1 MDNILEQIQSLTDK
15 FNNLFEVEGLGD
27 PSGDVPPSTNKIK
40 KDKKT
45 KDGKVE
51 LVSVEDE
58 LFPKEGNAKEQFR
71 QKIIDKINGM
81 IQGTATLEDLLQ
93 LVRSKQV
100 KPVKEGFEGAV
111 ELAEDLYNYI
121 KKKHG
126 EPEYKGSTSEPANK
140 SAELIHK
147 SEEAKGKEYDQEK
160 EKNPDINLYN
170 KRYQT
175 KNTKGEKETEHRSS
189 KHRKFSDDWRLPKTD
204 DEKAKGSIRRNAEKN
219 IKHLDSK
226 IKKASNEFDK
236 LYLKKQFDPSINLHP
251 AAHKEGN
258 LRIERDKQ
266 KARLA
271 SVKEAQEILE
281 EIINEVSNKTVER
294 ALNKSGDKVVLG
306 LMGKIPNDYKNIK
319 QYKELSNLA
328 NKRAEKHGEKVE
340 QDPDTGWHKHV
351 KEGFEGAI
359 EILEEIINEV
369 SERTKIDAYK
379 KRANQSKLVGDIAKD
394 TAKWY
399 MDKGA
404 YEPAIEVLKKADTA
418 QKKEFKHRLNT
429 MHHDKAFGQDAYN
442 KAEKE
447 LRDEWK
453 AKKDVKEALEL
464 MEEII
469 NEVSVGALAR
479 ATENNFKKRQEAHKK
494 STENLKKAYDS
505 YEEQSRKH
513 PEDEPA
519 LYNAVSKL
527 GSATRKE
534 GEKASHANDLAN
546 LNLPRNSKVSA
557 NKLFGKADKTYTK
570 RGKEVDKALD
580 KGKGRGDKE
589 FDAPMKKYSRAV
601 DLAVADPVVSRRTN
615 GGANESFEQAIS
627 QIEGLINCLGESKSA
642 IELSSVAKRVLP
654 QREEEAKKAHASLDS
669 VMHVNPYSMLNGK
682 LSQKQ
687 RDNIANALNRAE
699 RADNKVAKAKS
710 YLEKPKEKQSSGIRF
725 DKILCNLEEAMDII
739 EATVGKLAT
748 SSVKSV
754 EPRRK
759 EYQDLTSKAQKATG
773 ADKVMLNAKAQKA
786 QKRYAHALELN
797 TLHLP
802 KDSKVPANKLF
813 KAADK
818 SVEGRKRQGSHK
830 RYARAWNIA
839 DANPVKTNEGLF
851 VNDGRGDL
859 IDDISKCLTKKTVK
873 QHVID
878 TAKKI
883 IKKKEK

>member
-15 FNNLFEVEGLGD
+15 FNNLFEVEGLGE

-100 KPVKEGFEGAV
+100 KPVKEGFEGAI
-111 ELAEDLYNYI
+111 EL
-121 KKKHG
+121 
-126 EPEYKGSTSEPANK
+126 
-140 SAELIHK
+140 
-147 SEEAKGKEYDQEK
+147 
-160 EKNPDINLYN
+160 
-170 KRYQT
+170 
-175 KNTKGEKETEHRSS
+175 
-189 KHRKFSDDWRLPKTD
+189 
-204 DEKAKGSIRRNAEKN
+204 
-219 IKHLDSK
+219 
-226 IKKASNEFDK
+226 
-236 LYLKKQFDPSINLHP
+236 
-251 AAHKEGN
+251 
-258 LRIERDKQ
+258 
-266 KARLA
+266 
-271 SVKEAQEILE
+271 LE

-351 KEGFEGAI
+351 KEGFEGAV
-359 EILEEIINEV
+359 EIL
-369 SERTKIDAYK
+369 
-379 KRANQSKLVGDIAKD
+379 
-394 TAKWY
+394 
-399 MDKGA
+399 
-404 YEPAIEVLKKADTA
+404 
-418 QKKEFKHRLNT
+418 
-429 MHHDKAFGQDAYN
+429 
-442 KAEKE
+442 
-447 LRDEWK
+447 
-453 AKKDVKEALEL
+453 
-464 MEEII
+464 EEII

-546 LNLPRNSKVSA
+546 LNLPKDSKVSA
-557 NKLFGKADKTYTK
+557 NKLFDKADKTYAK

-627 QIEGLINCLGESKSA
+627 VLEKLISERKYSEEEIREIAKKVRPERVDKFNKACGELDKVTQGRNPNKFSAVQKYRANKAAEKVERAEDRLNHVDDIINPAVKTPIGIKRANESFEQAISQIEDLINCLGESKPA
-642 IELSSVAKRVLP
+642 IELSSVAKKVLP
-654 QREEEAKKAHASLDS
+654 QREEEAKRAHASLDS
-669 VMHVNPYSMLNGK
+669 VTHVNPYSMINGK

-687 RDNIANALNRAE
+687 RDNIANALSRAE
-699 RADNKVAKAKS
+699 RADNKVAKAKA

-725 DKILCNLEEAMDII
+725 DKILCNLEEAMNVI

-748 SSVKSV
+748 SSAKSV

-802 KDSKVPANKLF
+802 KDSKVSANKLF

-818 SVEGRKRQGSHK
+818 SVEGRKRQDKYK
-830 RYARAWNIA
+830 RYTRAWNIA

-851 VNDGRGDL
+851 IEDGRGDL

-873 QHVID
+873 QHIVD

>member
-15 FNNLFEVEGLGD
+15 FNNLFEVEGLGE

-71 QKIIDKINGM
+71 QKVIDKINGM

-93 LVRSKQV
+93 LVRSKQI
-100 KPVKEGFEGAV
+100 KPVKEGFEGAI

-126 EPEYKGSTSEPANK
+126 EPKYAGIDSHPTNK
-140 SAELIHK
+140 SAKLIHK
-147 SEEAKGKEYDQEK
+147 MSDAKGKEYSQEK

-170 KRYQT
+170 KRCTT
-175 KNTKGEKETEHRSS
+175 KNTRGEQKTQNRSS
-189 KHRKFSDDWRLPKTD
+189 KYRKFSDDWRLPKTD
-204 DEKAKGSIRRNAEKN
+204 DEKITASIRRN
-219 IKHLDSK
+219 
-226 IKKASNEFDK
+226 K
-236 LYLKKQFDPSINLHP
+236 LKP
-251 AAHKEGN
+251 
-258 LRIERDKQ
+258 
-266 KARLA
+266 
-271 SVKEAQEILE
+271 
-281 EIINEVSNKTVER
+281 
-294 ALNKSGDKVVLG
+294 
-306 LMGKIPNDYKNIK
+306 
-319 QYKELSNLA
+319 
-328 NKRAEKHGEKVE
+328 
-340 QDPDTGWHKHV
+340 V

-359 EILEEIINEV
+359 EILEEIILEEIINEV

-447 LRDEWK
+447 LRDERK
-453 AKKDVKEALEL
+453 AKKDVKEAMEL
-464 MEEII
+464 TEEII

-479 ATENNFKKRQEAHKK
+479 ATENNVKKRQEAHKK
-494 STENLKKAYDS
+494 STEALKKAHDN
-505 YEEQSRKH
+505 YEEQSKKH

-519 LYNAVSKL
+519 LYNTLDKL
-527 GSATRKE
+527 SSATRKE

-546 LNLPRNSKVSA
+546 LNLPKDSKVSA
-557 NKLFGKADKTYTK
+557 NKLFGKADKTYAK

-589 FDAPMKKYSRAV
+589 FDTPMKKYSRAV

-615 GGANESFEQAIS
+615 GGANESFEQVIS
-627 QIEGLINCLGESKSA
+627 QIEGLIGCLGESKSPD
-642 IELSSVAKRVLP
+642 ELSSVAKRVLP
-654 QREEEAKKAHASLDS
+654 QREANAKKAYAEVNRVTNL
-669 VMHVNPYSMLNGK
+669 NPYSMVNGK

-687 RDNIANALNRAE
+687 REIIANAI
-699 RADNKVAKAKS
+699 NKANKANDKVEHAKS
-710 YLEKPKEKQSSGIRF
+710 YLEKPKEKQPSTEF
-725 DKILCNLEEAMDII
+725 KFNKILCSLEEAMDII
-739 EATVGKLAT
+739 EATVGKLST
-748 SSVKSV
+748 SSANSV
-754 EPRRK
+754 ESRRK
-759 EYQDLTSKAQKATG
+759 EYQNLADKAQKATG
-773 ADKVMLNAKAQKA
+773 ANKVTLNAQKDKAK
-786 QKRYAHALELN
+786 KRYSHALELN
-797 TLHLP
+797 MLHLP

-818 SVEGRKRQGSHK
+818 SVEGRKRQDSNK

-839 DANPVKTNEGLF
+839 DANPLKEALEITENLYKEINKKFNKGELSVDKALELEKKVQDKISPEKRKYDGKELEAEMKSSLEPEIQVNKNLKALRRDDKRRNQGKANYKFTFDYDPRKEANEGLF
-851 VNDGRGDL
+851 IEDGRGDL
-859 IDDISKCLTKKTVK
+859 IDDVSKVITGKTVK
-873 QHVID
+873 QHLQD
-878 TAKKI
+878 KAKKI
-883 IKKKEK
+883 IKGRKKKES